1 MNENLL
7 AKIKGISGSP
17 GVYIMKNA
25 NGDVIYVGKA
35 KNLKKRVSQ
44 YFSGKNA
51 GVKTEHLVSKINDI
65 ETIISGNELEA
76 FLLENTLIKQYKPKY
91 NISLKDDKSY
101 PYIKIADSKTGF
113 PYIIKTRSFRK
124 GDGEYFGPYSSAFAV
139 NETIKTVNRIFKMRT
154 CTDNKFN
161 SCAAKKK
168 PCLYYQIKRC
178 SGPCCGF
185 VDINAYKKS
194 IEGITLLLNGKN
206 RELIKSMKKSMDKY
220 VEELNFEAAIKLRD
234 KINAIIKINEKQA
247 VVFKEEKDIDA
258 AGYYSQNDKLDITV
272 VVIRNGRVTGTKNFF
287 FKNIYLKD
295 DEMISAF
302 LDRYYAKNF
311 EINADIPD
319 EILVPIKIG
328 GENKKSLSE
337 YIKKYSGKKVKI
349 IDPDSLKRNKNKY
362 DTLLQMAFENAKK
375 NFFEKA
381 GVDFDLNGSS
391 GLIKENKENEH
402 NGNTAFTADTDINN
416 NVYAGAKAVA
426 GVYANNDSNANA
438 NIKNADYGNNNYSV
452 NLNKLKILKEI
463 LHLSKI
469 PKIIECFDISNIS
482 GTYAVAS
489 KSVLRNGIKDT
500 SLYRRYRIKT
510 KNTPDDYAMMYEALS
525 RRFKGAASGKDPLP
539 DVIMVDGGKGQL
551 NVLVKTAKEFM
562 EAEKTA
568 KEFDEENMPALIAIA
583 KSRDVFK
590 RNGVRRAEHSGGDKT
605 ADPYKKTELD
615 KIYVSGRKNEI
626 NFGKNKEPILMLMSL
641 RDEAHRFAV
650 SYFSK
655 IKTKS
660 LITSD
665 LLNIEGVGKKIYGN
679 LIKELGSVENIK
691 KSSIEELTAV
701 EGVNKTAAKN
711 IYDYFHS

>member
-7 AKIKGISGSP
+7 AKIKGISVSP
-17 GVYIMKNA
+17 GVYIMKNV

-113 PYIIKTRSFRK
+113 PYIIKTRSFKK
-124 GDGEYFGPYSSAFAV
+124 GDGLYFGPYSNAFAV

-185 VDINAYKKS
+185 ADINAYKKS
-194 IEGITLLLNGKN
+194 VEGIILLLNGKN
-206 RELIKSMKKSMDKY
+206 RELIKSMKKSMDKH

-258 AGYYSQNDKLDITV
+258 VGYYSQNDKLDITV
-272 VVIRNGRVTGTKNFF
+272 VIIRNGRVTGTKNFF

-328 GENKKSLSE
+328 GENKKSLFE
-337 YIKKYSGKKVKI
+337 YVKKYSGKKVKI

-362 DTLLQMAFENAKK
+362 DTLIQMAFENAKK

-381 GVDFDLNGSS
+381 GGDFDLNDTNE
-391 GLIKENKENEH
+391 LIKENEH
-402 NGNTAFTADTDINN
+402 NGNANFNANTDTNADDNI
-416 NVYAGAKAVA
+416 KAIV
-426 GVYANNDSNANA
+426 GVYANDGSNANVNINA
-438 NIKNADYGNNNYSV
+438 NCGTNNYAV
-452 NLNKLKILKEI
+452 NSNKLKILKEM

-489 KSVLRNGIKDT
+489 KSVLRNGVKDT

-551 NVLVKTAKEFM
+551 NVLVKTAEEFM
-562 EAEKTA
+562 KAEKINEA
-568 KEFDEENMPALIAIA
+568 FDKENIPALIAIA
-583 KSRDVFK
+583 KAKDVFK
-590 RNGVRRAEHSGGDKT
+590 RNSVRRIGHGGDKNT
-605 ADPYKKTELD
+605 DPYKKTELD
-615 KIYVSGRKNEI
+615 KLYVSGRKNEV

-665 LLNIEGVGKKIYGN
+665 LLNIDGVGKRIYGN
-679 LIKELGSVENIK
+679 LIKEFESVENIK

-701 EGVNKTAAKN
+701 EGVNKATAKN

>member
-101 PYIKIADSKTGF
+101 PYIKIANSKTGF

-139 NETIKTVNRIFKMRT
+139 SETIKTVNRIFKMRT

-206 RELIKSMKKSMDKY
+206 RELIKSMKKSMDKH

-272 VVIRNGRVTGTKNFF
+272 VIIRNGRVTGTKNFF
-287 FKNIYLKD
+287 FKNIYIKD

-328 GENKKSLSE
+328 GENKKSLFE

-391 GLIKENKENEH
+391 ELIKENEH
-402 NGNTAFTADTDINN
+402 NGDAAFTADADINTN
-416 NVYAGAKAVA
+416 AGADAKAVA
-426 GVYANNDSNANA
+426 GVYADNDSNVNV
-438 NIKNADYGNNNYSV
+438 NIKNANGGTNNYAVS
-452 NLNKLKILKEI
+452 LNKLKILKEI

-510 KNTPDDYAMMYEALS
+510 KNTPDDYAMMYEALG

-562 EAEKTA
+562 EAEKTD
-568 KEFDEENMPALIAIA
+568 KEFDKENMPALIAIA
-583 KSRDVFK
+583 KAKDIFI
-590 RNGVRRAEHSGGDKT
+590 GHSCDKT

-615 KIYVSGRKNEI
+615 KIYVSGRKNEV
-626 NFGKNKEPILMLMSL
+626 NFGKNKEQILMLMSL

-665 LLNIEGVGKKIYGN
+665 LLNIDGVGKKIYGN

>member
-1 MNENLL
+1 MNEVLL
-7 AKIKGISGSP
+7 AKIKSISGSP
-17 GVYIMKNA
+17 GVYIMKNI
-25 NGDVIYVGKA
+25 NGEVIYVGKA

-113 PYIIKTRSFRK
+113 PYIIKTRSFKK
-124 GDGEYFGPYSSAFAV
+124 GDGLYFGPYSSAFAV
-139 NETIKTVNRIFKMRT
+139 NETIKTVNRIFRMRT

-185 VDINAYKKS
+185 ADINAYKKS
-194 IEGITLLLNGKN
+194 IEGITLVLKGKN
-206 RELIKSMKKSMDKY
+206 RQLIRDMKQSMDKH
-220 VEELNFEAAIKLRD
+220 VKELNFEAAIKLRD

-247 VVFKEEKDIDA
+247 VVFNEEKDIDA
-258 AGYYSQNDKLDITV
+258 AGFYSQSDKIDITV
-272 VVIRNGRVTGTKNFF
+272 LIIRNGRVTGTKNFF
-287 FKNIYLKD
+287 FKNAYLND
-295 DEMISAF
+295 AEMLSAF
-302 LDRYYAKNF
+302 LDRYYVKNL

-319 EILVPIKIG
+319 EIFVPVKIDK
-328 GENKKSLSE
+328 ENKKSLSG
-337 YIKKYSGKKVKI
+337 YIKKYSGRKVKI
-349 IDPDSLKRNKNKY
+349 IDPENLIRNKNRY
-362 DTLLQMAFENAKK
+362 DTVIAMASENAKK
-375 NFFEKA
+375 NFFEKNGGDSETGNASAAKPAYETEENA
-381 GVDFDLNGSS
+381 GPAGAVND
-391 GLIKENKENEH
+391 K
-402 NGNTAFTADTDINN
+402 DIN
-416 NVYAGAKAVA
+416 KRHHL
-426 GVYANNDSNANA
+426 SN
-438 NIKNADYGNNNYSV
+438 KDNADSKKLLLLKDILR
-452 NLNKLKILKEI
+452 LNK
-463 LHLSKI
+463 I
-469 PKIIECFDISNIS
+469 PEIIECFDISNIS

-489 KSVLRNGIKDT
+489 KAVSRNGEKDP
-500 SLYRRYRIKT
+500 SLYRRYRIQT

-551 NVLVKTAKEFM
+551 NVLVKAAKEFT
-562 EAEKTA
+562 ESENIK
-568 KEFDEENMPALIAIA
+568 KEDMPALIAIA
-583 KSRDVFK
+583 KSKDAYNNYAGHNYK
-590 RNGVRRAEHSGGDKT
+590 NLKSKT
-605 ADPYKKTELD
+605 DPYEKGGID
-615 KIYVSGRKNEI
+615 KIYLPNRKNEV
-626 NFGKNKEPILMLMSL
+626 NFGKNKEQILMLMNL

-655 IKTKS
+655 IKAKS

-665 LLNIEGVGKKIYGN
+665 LLNIGGVGKKIYGN

-701 EGVNKTAAKN
+701 KGVNKTAAKN
-711 IYDYFHS
+711 IYGYFHSNF

>member
-1 MNENLL
+1 MNEVLL
-7 AKIKGISGSP
+7 AKIKSISGSP
-17 GVYIMKNA
+17 GVYIMKNI
-25 NGDVIYVGKA
+25 NGEVIYVGKA

-113 PYIIKTRSFRK
+113 PYIIKTRSFKK
-124 GDGEYFGPYSSAFAV
+124 GDGLYFGPYSSAFAV
-139 NETIKTVNRIFKMRT
+139 NETIKTVNRIFRMRT

-185 VDINAYKKS
+185 ADINAYKKS
-194 IEGITLLLNGKN
+194 IEGITLLLKGKN
-206 RELIKSMKKSMDKY
+206 RQLIRDMKQSMDKH
-220 VEELNFEAAIKLRD
+220 VKELNFEAAIKLRD

-247 VVFKEEKDIDA
+247 VVFNEEKDIDA
-258 AGYYSQNDKLDITV
+258 AGFYSQSDKIDITV
-272 VVIRNGRVTGTKNFF
+272 LIIRNGRVTGTKNFF
-287 FKNIYLKD
+287 FKNAYLND
-295 DEMISAF
+295 AEMLSAF
-302 LDRYYAKNF
+302 LDRYYVKNL

-319 EILVPIKIG
+319 EIFVPVKIDK
-328 GENKKSLSE
+328 ENKKSLSG
-337 YIKKYSGKKVKI
+337 YIKKYSGRKVKI
-349 IDPDSLKRNKNKY
+349 IDPENLIRNKNRY
-362 DTLLQMAFENAKK
+362 DTVIAMASENAKK
-375 NFFEKA
+375 NFFEKNGGDSETGNASAAKPAYETEENA
-381 GVDFDLNGSS
+381 GPAGAVND
-391 GLIKENKENEH
+391 K
-402 NGNTAFTADTDINN
+402 DIN
-416 NVYAGAKAVA
+416 KRHHL
-426 GVYANNDSNANA
+426 SN
-438 NIKNADYGNNNYSV
+438 KDNADSKKLLLLKDILR
-452 NLNKLKILKEI
+452 LNK
-463 LHLSKI
+463 I
-469 PKIIECFDISNIS
+469 PEIIECFDISNIS

-489 KSVLRNGIKDT
+489 KAVSRNGEKDP
-500 SLYRRYRIKT
+500 SLYRRYRIQT

-551 NVLVKTAKEFM
+551 NVLVKAAKEFT
-562 EAEKTA
+562 ESENIK
-568 KEFDEENMPALIAIA
+568 KEDMPALIAIA
-583 KSRDVFK
+583 KSKDAYNNYAGHNYK
-590 RNGVRRAEHSGGDKT
+590 NLKSKT
-605 ADPYKKTELD
+605 DPYEKGGID
-615 KIYVSGRKNEI
+615 KIYLPNRKNEV
-626 NFGKNKEPILMLMSL
+626 NFGKNKEQILMLMNL

-655 IKTKS
+655 IKAKS

-665 LLNIEGVGKKIYGN
+665 LLNIGGVGKKIYGN

-701 EGVNKTAAKN
+701 KGVNKTAAKN
-711 IYDYFHS
+711 IYGYFHSNF

>member
-1 MNENLL
+1 MNEVLL
-7 AKIKGISGSP
+7 AKIKSISGSP
-17 GVYIMKNA
+17 GVYIMKNI
-25 NGDVIYVGKA
+25 NGEVIYVGKA

-113 PYIIKTRSFRK
+113 PYIIKTRSFKK
-124 GDGEYFGPYSSAFAV
+124 GDGLYFGPYSSAFAV
-139 NETIKTVNRIFKMRT
+139 NETIKTVNRIFRMRT

-185 VDINAYKKS
+185 ADINAYKKS
-194 IEGITLLLNGKN
+194 IEGITLLLKGKN
-206 RELIKSMKKSMDKY
+206 RQLIRDMKQSMDNRVK
-220 VEELNFEAAIKLRD
+220 ELNFEAAIKLRD

-247 VVFKEEKDIDA
+247 VVFNEEKDIDA
-258 AGYYSQNDKLDITV
+258 AGFYSQSDKIDITV
-272 VVIRNGRVTGTKNFF
+272 LIIRNGRVTGTKNFF
-287 FKNIYLKD
+287 FKNAYLND
-295 DEMISAF
+295 AEMLSAF
-302 LDRYYAKNF
+302 LDRYYVKNL

-319 EILVPIKIG
+319 EIFVPVKIDK
-328 GENKKSLSE
+328 ENKKSLSG
-337 YIKKYSGKKVKI
+337 YIKKYSGRKVKI
-349 IDPDSLKRNKNKY
+349 IDPENLIRNKNRY
-362 DTLLQMAFENAKK
+362 DTVIAMASENAKK
-375 NFFEKA
+375 NFFEKTGGDSETGNASAAKPAYETEENA
-381 GVDFDLNGSS
+381 GPAGAVND
-391 GLIKENKENEH
+391 K
-402 NGNTAFTADTDINN
+402 DIN
-416 NVYAGAKAVA
+416 KRHHL
-426 GVYANNDSNANA
+426 SN
-438 NIKNADYGNNNYSV
+438 KDNADSKKLLLLKDILR
-452 NLNKLKILKEI
+452 LNK
-463 LHLSKI
+463 I
-469 PKIIECFDISNIS
+469 PEIIECFDISNIS

-489 KSVLRNGIKDT
+489 KAVSRNGEKDP
-500 SLYRRYRIKT
+500 SLYRRYRIQT

-551 NVLVKTAKEFM
+551 NVLVKAAKEFT
-562 EAEKTA
+562 ESENIK
-568 KEFDEENMPALIAIA
+568 KEDMPALIAIA
-583 KSRDVFK
+583 KSKDAYNNYAGHNYK
-590 RNGVRRAEHSGGDKT
+590 NLKSKT
-605 ADPYKKTELD
+605 DPYEKGGID
-615 KIYVSGRKNEI
+615 KIYLPNRKNEV
-626 NFGKNKEPILMLMSL
+626 NFGKNKEQILMLMNL

-655 IKTKS
+655 IKAKS

-665 LLNIEGVGKKIYGN
+665 LLNIGGVGKKIYGN
-679 LIKELGSVENIK
+679 LIKELGSIERIK
-691 KSSIEELTAV
+691 KSSVEELTAV
-701 EGVNKTAAKN
+701 EGVNKTTAKN

>member
-1 MNENLL
+1 MNENLF
-7 AKIKGISGSP
+7 AKIKGISSSP

-25 NGDVIYVGKA
+25 GGDVIYVGKA

-44 YFSGKNA
+44 YFSGKNT

-113 PYIIKTRSFRK
+113 PFIIKTRSFKK
-124 GDGEYFGPYSSAFAV
+124 GDGLYFGPYSSAFAV

-194 IEGITLLLNGKN
+194 IEGIILLLRGKN
-206 RELIKSMKKSMDKY
+206 RQLIRDMKRSMDKH
-220 VEELNFEAAIKLRD
+220 VKELNFEAAIKLRD

-247 VVFKEEKDIDA
+247 VVFNEEKDIDA
-258 AGYYSQNDKLDITV
+258 AGFYIQNDKIDITV
-272 VVIRNGRVTGTKNFF
+272 LIIRNGRVTGTKNFF
-287 FKNIYLKD
+287 FKNVYLREA
-295 DEMISAF
+295 EMLSAF
-302 LDRYYAKNF
+302 LDRYYVKNL

-319 EILVPIKIG
+319 EIFVPVKIAE
-328 GENKKSLSE
+328 ENKKSLSE

-349 IDPDSLKRNKNKY
+349 IDPENLKRNKNRY
-362 DTLLQMAFENAKK
+362 DTIVVMAYENAKK
-375 NFFEKA
+375 NFFEKNGGDSEGGIAPTAISAYESAENAESA
-381 GVDFDLNGSS
+381 GEVNYKDV
-391 GLIKENKENEH
+391 NKGHYLRNKD
-402 NGNTAFTADTDINN
+402 NVNFKKLLLLKDILR
-416 NVYAGAKAVA
+416 
-426 GVYANNDSNANA
+426 
-438 NIKNADYGNNNYSV
+438 
-452 NLNKLKILKEI
+452 LNKTPE
-463 LHLSKI
+463 
-469 PKIIECFDISNIS
+469 IIECFDISNIS

-489 KSVLRNGIKDT
+489 KAVLKNGEKDT
-500 SLYRRYRIKT
+500 SLYRRYRIQT

-551 NVLVKTAKEFM
+551 NVLVKAAKEFTD
-562 EAEKTA
+562 AENIK
-568 KEFDEENMPALIAIA
+568 KEDMPALIAIA
-583 KSRDVFK
+583 KSKDGY
-590 RNGVRRAEHSGGDKT
+590 NGYNSNTGSNYKNLKSKI
-605 ADPYKKTELD
+605 DPYEKGGID
-615 KIYVSGRKNEI
+615 KIYLPNRKNEV
-626 NFGKNKEPILMLMSL
+626 NFGKNKEPILMLMRL

-665 LLNIEGVGKKIYGN
+665 LLNIDGVGKKIYGN
-679 LIKELGSVENIK
+679 LIKELGSIERIK
-691 KSSIEELTAV
+691 KSSVEELTAV
-701 EGVNKTAAKN
+701 EGVNKTTAKN

>member
-1 MNENLL
+1 MNEVLL
-7 AKIKGISGSP
+7 AKIKSISGSP
-17 GVYIMKNA
+17 GVYIMKNI
-25 NGDVIYVGKA
+25 NGEVIYVGKA

-113 PYIIKTRSFRK
+113 PYIIKTRSFKK
-124 GDGEYFGPYSSAFAV
+124 GDGLYFGPYSSAFAV
-139 NETIKTVNRIFKMRT
+139 NETIKTVNRIFRMRT

-185 VDINAYKKS
+185 ADINAYKKS
-194 IEGITLLLNGKN
+194 IEGITLLLKGKN
-206 RELIKSMKKSMDKY
+206 RQLIRDMKQSMDNRVK
-220 VEELNFEAAIKLRD
+220 ELNFEAAIKLRD

-247 VVFKEEKDIDA
+247 VVFNEEKDIDA
-258 AGYYSQNDKLDITV
+258 AGFYSQSDKIDITV
-272 VVIRNGRVTGTKNFF
+272 LIIRNGRVTGTKNFF
-287 FKNIYLKD
+287 FKNAYLND
-295 DEMISAF
+295 AEMLSAF
-302 LDRYYAKNF
+302 LDRYYVKNL

-319 EILVPIKIG
+319 EIFVPVKIDK
-328 GENKKSLSE
+328 ENKKSLSG
-337 YIKKYSGKKVKI
+337 YIKKYSGRKVKI
-349 IDPDSLKRNKNKY
+349 IDPENLIRNKNRY
-362 DTLLQMAFENAKK
+362 DTVIAMASENAKK
-375 NFFEKA
+375 NFFEKNGGDSETGNASAAKPAYETEENA
-381 GVDFDLNGSS
+381 GPAGAVND
-391 GLIKENKENEH
+391 K
-402 NGNTAFTADTDINN
+402 DIN
-416 NVYAGAKAVA
+416 KRHHL
-426 GVYANNDSNANA
+426 SN
-438 NIKNADYGNNNYSV
+438 KDNADSKKLLLLKDILR
-452 NLNKLKILKEI
+452 LNK
-463 LHLSKI
+463 I
-469 PKIIECFDISNIS
+469 PEIIECFDISNIS

-489 KSVLRNGIKDT
+489 KAVSRNGEKDP
-500 SLYRRYRIKT
+500 SLYRRYRIQT

-551 NVLVKTAKEFM
+551 NVLVKAAKEFT
-562 EAEKTA
+562 ESENIK
-568 KEFDEENMPALIAIA
+568 KEDMPALIAIA
-583 KSRDVFK
+583 KSKDAYNNYAGHNYK
-590 RNGVRRAEHSGGDKT
+590 NLKSKT
-605 ADPYKKTELD
+605 DPYEKGGID
-615 KIYVSGRKNEI
+615 KIYLPNRKNEV
-626 NFGKNKEPILMLMSL
+626 NFGKNKEQILMLMNL

-655 IKTKS
+655 IKAKS

-665 LLNIEGVGKKIYGN
+665 LLNIGGVGKKIYGN

-701 EGVNKTAAKN
+701 KGVNKTAAKN
-711 IYDYFHS
+711 IYGYFHSNF

>member
-1 MNENLL
+1 MNEVLL
-7 AKIKGISGSP
+7 AKIKSISGSP
-17 GVYIMKNA
+17 GVYIMKNI
-25 NGDVIYVGKA
+25 NGEVIYVGKA

-113 PYIIKTRSFRK
+113 PYIIKTRSFKK
-124 GDGEYFGPYSSAFAV
+124 GDGLYFGPYSSAFAV
-139 NETIKTVNRIFKMRT
+139 NETIKTVNRIFRMRT

-185 VDINAYKKS
+185 ADINAYKKS
-194 IEGITLLLNGKN
+194 IEGITLLLKGKN
-206 RELIKSMKKSMDKY
+206 RQLIRDMKQSMDKH
-220 VEELNFEAAIKLRD
+220 VKELNFEAAIKLRD

-247 VVFKEEKDIDA
+247 VVFNEEKDIDA
-258 AGYYSQNDKLDITV
+258 AGFYSQSDKIDITV
-272 VVIRNGRVTGTKNFF
+272 LIIRNGRVTGTKNFF
-287 FKNIYLKD
+287 FKNAYLND
-295 DEMISAF
+295 AEMLSAF
-302 LDRYYAKNF
+302 LDRYYVKNL

-319 EILVPIKIG
+319 EIFVPVKIDK
-328 GENKKSLSE
+328 ENKKSLSG

-349 IDPDSLKRNKNKY
+349 VDSESLKRNKNRY
-362 DTLLQMAFENAKK
+362 DTVIQMASENAKK
-375 NFFEKA
+375 NFFEKNGEDSETGNASDAKPAYKTEENA
-381 GVDFDLNGSS
+381 GSAGAVNDR
-391 GLIKENKENEH
+391 
-402 NGNTAFTADTDINN
+402 DINKRHYIN
-416 NVYAGAKAVA
+416 SKY
-426 GVYANNDSNANA
+426 NANSKKLL
-438 NIKNADYGNNNYSV
+438 ILKDILR
-452 NLNKLKILKEI
+452 LNK
-463 LHLSKI
+463 I
-469 PKIIECFDISNIS
+469 PEIIECFDISNIS

-489 KSVLRNGIKDT
+489 KAVLKNGEKDT
-500 SLYRRYRIKT
+500 SLYRRYRIQT

-551 NVLVKTAKEFM
+551 NVLVKAAKEFT
-562 EAEKTA
+562 ESENIK
-568 KEFDEENMPALIAIA
+568 KEDMPALIAIA
-583 KSRDVFK
+583 KSKDAYTYNNYAGHNHNNLK
-590 RNGVRRAEHSGGDKT
+590 SKT
-605 ADPYKKTELD
+605 DPYEKGGID
-615 KIYVSGRKNEI
+615 KIYLPNRKNEV
-626 NFGKNKEPILMLMSL
+626 NFGKNKEQILMLMGL

-655 IKTKS
+655 IKAKS

-665 LLNIEGVGKKIYGN
+665 LLNIGGVGKKIYGN
-679 LIKELGSVENIK
+679 LIKELGSVESIK
-691 KSSIEELTAV
+691 KCSIEELSAI
-701 EGVNKTAAKN
+701 EGVNKTTAKN
-711 IYDYFHS
+711 IYDYFHSNF